1 MVGDDRRADGDD
13 WGQVNSAD
21 ARRRLVVGITG
32 ASATIVGIKLL
43 EVLREIPVEVHLVLT
58 DAGAQVAE
66 LEMGLH
72 REDIEGLADVAY
84 GNLDLGS
91 AISSGSFKTMGMVIA
106 PCSIRS
112 LSGVV
117 NCNDSSLLV
126 RAADVTLKEGRK
138 LVLAVRETPL
148 HLGHLRLMT
157 KAAEQGA
164 VILPPML
171 GMYYRPR
178 TVEDVAAQI
187 AGKLLDQFDLD
198 HALFRRW
205 RDCEPAGGSLQ
216 LRKDYGAE

>member
-1 MVGDDRRADGDD
+1 M
-13 WGQVNSAD
+13 NSEG

-43 EVLREIPVEVHLVLT
+43 EALRELPVEVHVVLT

-66 LEMGLH
+66 LEMGLR
-72 REDIEGLADVAY
+72 REDIEGLADVAH
-84 GNLDLGS
+84 NNADLGA
-91 AISSGSFKTMGMVIA
+91 AISSGSFKTMGMVVA

-112 LSGVV
+112 LSGIV
-117 NCNDSSLLV
+117 NCNDSSLVV

-157 KAAEQGA
+157 KAVEQGA

-171 GMYYRPR
+171 GMYYKPR
-178 TVEDVAAQI
+178 TVDDVAAQI
-187 AGKLLDQFDLD
+187 AGKLLDQFELD
-198 HALFRRW
+198 HTLFRRW
-205 RDCEPAGGSLQ
+205 RECEPACQDAPFSQGSG
-216 LRKDYGAE
+216 RR